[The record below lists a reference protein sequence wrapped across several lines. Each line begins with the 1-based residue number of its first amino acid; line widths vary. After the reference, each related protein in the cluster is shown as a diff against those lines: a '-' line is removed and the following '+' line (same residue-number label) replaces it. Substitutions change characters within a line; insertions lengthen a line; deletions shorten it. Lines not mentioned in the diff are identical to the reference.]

1 MTDRAR
7 QDALNYICQHYG
19 FFSQRDMLVEEA
31 AELIQSVS
39 KCKRNLPGAFDN
51 FVEECADVYIL
62 INQMRTIIGDE
73 KFIAKV
79 DEKLNRQILRINQ
92 EENNEE

>member
-39 KCKRNLPGAFDN
+39 KCKRNAPGAWDN
-51 FVEECADVYIL
+51 FVEETADVYVL
-62 INQMRTIIGDE
+62 LHQMIDIIGEE
-73 KFIAKV
+73 KFMTVV
-79 DEKLNRQILRINQ
+79 DDKINRQVLRINN
-92 EENNEE
+92 EENY

>member
-19 FFSQRDMLVEEA
+19 FFNQRDMLVEEA

-39 KCKRNLPGAFDN
+39 KCKRNVTGAWDN
-51 FVEECADVYIL
+51 FIEETADVYVL
-62 INQMRTIIGDE
+62 LHQMIDIIGEE
-73 KFIAKV
+73 KFMTVV
-79 DEKLNRQILRINQ
+79 DDKINRQVLRINN
-92 EENNEE
+92 EENY